1 MSDASTQEMIQA
13 GMELLVAYGLRVV
26 GAIVLLLVG
35 RMVAGALRKGVRSAM
50 TRRKVDETL
59 IPFAS
64 GIVYYLALAVVLIAV
79 LGLFGI
85 ETTSLIAVLGA
96 AGLAVG
102 LALQGS
108 LSNFAA
114 GVLIVAFR
122 PYKVGDYVEAGGVS
136 GTVEEVQIFTT
147 VLKSPDNKKII
158 VPNSQ
163 IMAAEIVNYS
173 AKDTRRVDLVAGCGY
188 DDDLDKVRR
197 VLNEIVTGDD
207 RVLQDPAPT
216 IAVLELADSSVN
228 FVVRPWTKTE
238 DYWGVYFD
246 TMAAVKLRL
255 DEEGIEIPFPQTDV
269 HLHPVGG
276 EGEAA

>member
-102 LALQGS
+102 LALQGT

-114 GVLIVAFR
+114 GVMILIFR
-122 PYKVGDYVEAGGVS
+122 PFKLGDFVETAGSTGSVKEI
-136 GTVEEVQIFTT
+136 GIFTT
-147 VLKSPDNKKII
+147 TLATPDNKKVI
-158 VPNSQ
+158 VPNS
-163 IMAAEIVNYS
+163 AAFGGTITNYS
-173 AKDTRRVDLVAGCGY
+173 AYGTRRNDMVIGISY
-188 DDDLDKVRR
+188 DDDIGRAVEIIRGILASDER
-197 VLNEIVTGDD
+197 VLK
-207 RVLQDPAPT
+207 DPESVV
-216 IAVLELADSSVN
+216 AVGGLGDSSVDLI
-228 FVVRPWTKTE
+228 VRPWCNAS
-238 DYWGVYFD
+238 DYWGVRSD
-246 TMAAVKLRL
+246 VTRRMK
-255 DEEGIEIPFPQTDV
+255 EE
-269 HLHPVGG
+269 L
-276 EGEAA
+276 EAAGCSIPYPQRDLHVLPPPA

>member
-102 LALQGS
+102 LALQGT

-114 GVLIVAFR
+114 GVMILVFR
-122 PYKVGDYVEAGGVS
+122 PFKLGDFVETGGS
-136 GTVEEVQIFTT
+136 
-147 VLKSPDNKKII
+147 
-158 VPNSQ
+158 
-163 IMAAEIVNYS
+163 
-173 AKDTRRVDLVAGCGY
+173 
-188 DDDLDKVRR
+188 
-197 VLNEIVTGDD
+197 TG
-207 RVLQDPAPT
+207 
-216 IAVLELADSSVN
+216 S
-228 FVVRPWTKTE
+228 
-238 DYWGVYFD
+238 
-246 TMAAVKLRL
+246 
-255 DEEGIEIPFPQTDV
+255 
-269 HLHPVGG
+269 
-276 EGEAA
+276 